1 MPYEGELAQYKPIR
15 RLVESKRV
23 NDLLGDYEL
32 QHRDDVG
39 STVQLQ
45 TVAVKDLPKNGWKPD
60 WILAIDG
67 SHAEVPVKNG
77 YPGAEAS
84 YVTVA
89 SVLIDVAKIR
99 RLDQDRPVDP
109 KEFRTVEQAEAVD
122 CALPGSN
129 VIYKGEI
136 SAKSSLRKAL
146 FDVLAGVQ
154 PISEAESLLETYET
168 LLDHKPATRDQ
179 ECPYEDCPTDGVYV
193 PRQGQYA
200 CNCEHERAWYSTDA
214 LRVHERM
221 NPVGTNGAIFSE
233 IMQVIERVLLINI
246 LRVFEKQKLLSV
258 LKRIAIVVDGPLA
271 VFGQPAWLSG
281 AIYKELSRL
290 NQAVREATNGQDIL
304 LLGVEK
310 TGHFVDHFHHID
322 IQEDGAPGRFPTGTV
337 ALFTDEYIK
346 KNIIFSE
353 STRPYGFATYFG
365 RKFAYKTSSG
375 AMIVGSLPFLD
386 ETHKDL
392 STANPEQFPRL
403 ADTLA
408 MLEQLAS
415 TRYPNAV
422 TPIVSAHA
430 EASIPLH
437 LGNKVLEKLA
447 REIIKEQQK

>member
-1 MPYEGELAQYKPIR
+1 M
-15 RLVESKRV
+15 S
-23 NDLLGDYEL
+23 
-32 QHRDDVG
+32 
-39 STVQLQ
+39 
-45 TVAVKDLPKNGWKPD
+45 
-60 WILAIDG
+60 IDG
-67 SHAEVPVKNG
+67 SHAEVPIKNG

-99 RLDQDRPVDP
+99 KLDQQRPADP

-146 FDVLAGVQ
+146 FDVLKEVQ
-154 PISEAESLLETYET
+154 PISQEEALLETYEI
-168 LLDHKPATRDQ
+168 LLKHKPTTRDQ
-179 ECPYEDCPTDGVYV
+179 HCPYEDCPIDGAAYI
-193 PRQGQYA
+193 PSQQQYT
-200 CNCEHERAWYSTDA
+200 CSCEYKRNWYSTDA

-221 NPVGTNGAIFSE
+221 NPIGTNGAIFSE
-233 IMQVIERVLLINI
+233 IMQVIERILLINI
-246 LRVFEKQKLLSV
+246 LRVFEKQRLLSV
-258 LKRIAIVVDGPLA
+258 LKRIAIIVDGPLA
-271 VFGQPAWLSG
+271 VYGQPAWLSG
-281 AIYKELSRL
+281 AIYKELSRI
-290 NQAVREATNGQDIL
+290 NKVVREATNGQDIL

-310 TGHFVDHFHHID
+310 SGHFVEHFHHID
-322 IQEDGAPGRFPTGTV
+322 INEDGSPGRFPKSTV
-337 ALFTDEYIK
+337 ALFTDDYIK

-353 STRPYGFATYFG
+353 SDRPYGFATYFG

-375 AMIVGSLPFLD
+375 AIIIGSLPFLEEAHRNLND
-386 ETHKDL
+386 ADPK
-392 STANPEQFPRL
+392 QFPRL
-403 ADTLA
+403 VDTLA
-408 MLEQLAS
+408 MLDQLAS

-447 REIIKEQQK
+447 REIIKEQKK

>member
-1 MPYEGELAQYKPIR
+1 MPYEGELAQYKPVR
-15 RLVESKRV
+15 RIVESKRV
-23 NDLLGDYEL
+23 NDLLGSYEL
-32 QHRDDVG
+32 QHREETGSDVPLTTFAI
-39 STVQLQ
+39 SQLAQ
-45 TVAVKDLPKNGWKPD
+45 NGWKPD

-89 SVLIDVAKIR
+89 SVLIDIAKIR
-99 RLDQDRPVDP
+99 KLDQQRPVDP

-146 FDVLAGVQ
+146 FDVLKGVQ
-154 PISEAESLLETYET
+154 PISQEESLLETYEV
-168 LLDHKPATRDQ
+168 LLEHKPGTRDQ
-179 ECPYEDCPTDGVYV
+179 ACPYEDCPIEGIYV
-193 PRQGQYA
+193 PQQQQYT
-200 CNCEHERAWYSTDA
+200 CSCEYGRNWYSTDA

-221 NPVGTNGAIFSE
+221 NPIGTNGAIFSE
-233 IMQVIERVLLINI
+233 IMQVIERILLINI

-271 VFGQPAWLSG
+271 VYGQPAWLSG
-281 AIYKELSRL
+281 AIYKELLRI
-290 NQAVREATNGQDIL
+290 NRAVREATNGQDIL

-310 TGHFVDHFHHID
+310 SGHFVEHFQHID
-322 IQEDGAPGRFPTGTV
+322 INEDGSPDRFPKATV
-337 ALFTDEYIK
+337 ALFTDAYIK

-353 STRPYGFATYFG
+353 SARPYGFATYFG

-375 AMIVGSLPFLD
+375 AMIVGSLPFL
-386 ETHKDL
+386 EEKHRDL
-392 STANPEQFPRL
+392 DDASPTQFPRL